1 MILLISK
8 NDTLYHSFQKK
19 NVIEQKYNKKE
30 ICPYLNFGKNNNNTK
45 VRDYQV
51 VTAIIYRLKTGCQ
64 WRELPMKQFFRGKY
78 CWESVYYHFQKWSKD
93 GSWEKVWEI
102 VLKKHKGLLDMSS
115 IQLDGTHTPTKRG
128 GQAVGYQSRKKSKT
142 SNMLILTDSQGIPL
156 ACSEPS
162 SGNHNDAYE
171 LEKTVDKMLSN
182 IQSSNINTD
191 GLFLNA
197 DAGFD
202 TEGFRSFCYKND
214 IIDNI
219 DKNKRNGNENDH
231 LFDKLLYKC
240 RFVVERTNAWLD
252 AFKAILVRFET
263 NKVHWKALNLLA
275 FCIILLRKL

>member
-1 MILLISK
+1 MTLLISK
-8 NDTLYHSFQKK
+8 NDTLYHSFKK
-19 NVIEQKYNKKE
+19 NVVEQKYNKKE
-30 ICPYLNFGKNNNNTK
+30 ICPYLNFGKINNNTK
-45 VRDYQV
+45 VKDYQV

-64 WRELPMKQFFRGKY
+64 WRQLPMKQFFRGKY

-93 GSWEKVWEI
+93 GSWEKIWEI
-102 VLKKHKGLLDMSS
+102 VLEKHKGLLDMSS

-128 GQAVGYQSRKKSKT
+128 GQAVGYQGRKKSKT

-156 ACSEPS
+156 ACSEPT

-202 TEGFRSFCYKND
+202 TEGFRGFCYKND

-219 DKNKRNGNENDH
+219 DKNKRNGNENGH
-231 LFDKLLYKC
+231 LFDELLYKC

-263 NKVHWKALNLLA
+263 NKIHWKALNLLA